1 MVFTNF
7 PKYEELTWGER
18 QLYQFNK
25 DLYNKTVRKGGRSFY
40 FSSSGTTGETWV
52 PLIEKAYAKLHGSF
66 SHLQDGHACDAIAD
80 MTGFVLL
87 RAIFTSFF

>member
-1 MVFTNF
+1 MVFTDF
-7 PKYEELTWGER
+7 PKYEALKWDEQ

-66 SHLQDGHACDAIAD
+66 SDLQDGHACDAITD
-80 MTGFVLL
+80 MTGLVLL
-87 RAIFTSFF
+87 RVTFTSFF